1 MIKRWPHKW
10 QPKNQRDWIVL
21 TVCAML
27 IVFAVLILTL
37 SFTVPMVQLGFFRT
51 VSIGL
56 IVAMLALYRV
66 LISSHAWQAD
76 DR

>member
-1 MIKRWPHKW
+1 MIKKWRHKW

-27 IVFAVLILTL
+27 IVFAVLILIL

-51 VSIGL
+51 LSIGL
-56 IVAMLALYRV
+56 IMATLVLYHV
-66 LISSHAWQAD
+66 LISSGFWLAS
-76 DR
+76 RR

>member
-1 MIKRWPHKW
+1 MIKRWRYKW

-21 TVCAML
+21 TVCAMF

-37 SFTVPMVQLGFFRT
+37 SFTVPMVQLGFFRA

-56 IVAMLALYRV
+56 IMAMLGLYHALV
-66 LISSHAWQAD
+66 SSYA
-76 DR
+76 